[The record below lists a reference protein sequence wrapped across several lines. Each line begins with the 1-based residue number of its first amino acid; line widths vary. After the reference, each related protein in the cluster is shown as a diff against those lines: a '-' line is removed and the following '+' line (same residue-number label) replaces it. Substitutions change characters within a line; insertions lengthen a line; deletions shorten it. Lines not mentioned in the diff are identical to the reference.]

1 MSAITVTTTATEAR
15 RRDDRV
21 STQDTRFARQ
31 GAAVTI
37 QPLAGDGFRH
47 AWAAYVEKT
56 RRGSLFHHPDWCE
69 CVESAFNHRA
79 LHRIALRGEHVAGVL
94 PLFEVRS
101 VLAGKLLVSVP
112 YATCG
117 GILGDDEA
125 VRTALASDA
134 LRLVR
139 ERGARLLELRSV
151 PDTRLACQGWIDD
164 ERYAAFVR
172 PLPLRVAEL
181 ATYLP
186 RKARAAVRHARQR
199 EGLSVQHDTA
209 LLRTVWWLYARSMRR
224 LGSLNYPYRFFQ
236 ALVRRLGVRA
246 WVTVVQKRNRPVA
259 GLLSFVFRDTV
270 YPYFVGVD
278 ERIRSPGAT
287 NLLYFSVMERA
298 VRSGLHWFDFG
309 RSRTDNRGSFDFKRN
324 QGFEPQALRY
334 RRYVPAG
341 RTPPDLTPSNPRF
354 SLARRVWPRLPLAVT
369 VPLGSWLA
377 RSIPG

>member
-1 MSAITVTTTATEAR
+1 MSATTITITATEPR
-15 RRDDRV
+15 RRD
-21 STQDTRFARQ
+21 AP
-31 GAAVTI
+31 APAVTI
-37 QPLAGDGFRH
+37 QPLLDDTLRH
-47 AWAAYVEKT
+47 AWATYVENT
-56 RRGSLFHHPDWCE
+56 SHGSLFHHPDWCE
-69 CVESAFNHRA
+69 TVESAFNHRG
-79 LHRIALRGEHVAGVL
+79 LHRIALRGDHVAGVL

-112 YATCG
+112 YATYG
-117 GILGDDEA
+117 GILGDDEE
-125 VRTALASDA
+125 VHTALASEA

-139 ERGARLLELRSV
+139 ERGARALELRSASAGV
-151 PDTRLACQGWIDD
+151 EDLIND

-186 RKARAAVRHARQR
+186 RKARAAVRQAQTRDR
-199 EGLSVQHDTA
+199 LSVQHNAA
-209 LLRTVWWLYARSMRR
+209 LLRTVWRLYVRSMRR
-224 LGSLNYPYRFFQ
+224 LGSVNYPYRFFRT
-236 ALVRRLGVRA
+236 LVERLGVRA
-246 WVTVVQKRNRPVA
+246 WVTIVWKGKRPVA

-278 ERIRSPGAT
+278 ERIRCTGAT

-309 RSRTDNRGSFDFKRN
+309 RSRKDNSGSFNFKRN
-324 QGFEPQALRY
+324 QGFDPQTLVY
-334 RRYVPAG
+334 RRYVPVG

-354 SLARRVWPRLPLAVT
+354 SLARRVWPHLPLAVT
-369 VPLGSWLA
+369 APLGSWLA